1 MGIDDEIDR
10 IRKAQEL
17 ERLWAKSGVNRSD
30 WEVRRATHPLDEALA
45 EAIAAIPTS
54 LWTSVTIASGPDGV
68 PRFSTRGRSDTGGN
82 STAQAHRAYLV
93 TEPYDKSTRTRIV
106 IFVDGRYATDTG
118 FMAVNDPD
126 QLRQLVAAS
135 IVRDM
140 DEQKRLQS
148 QKSQSGPKGGGCA
161 VALVALAG
169 GAASVAT
176 LWPF

>member
-68 PRFSTRGRSDTGGN
+68 PRFAGLRGRSDTGGN

-93 TEPYDKSTRTRIV
+93 TEPYDKSQRTRIV
-106 IFVDGRYATDTG
+106 ILVDGRYATDDG
-118 FMAVNDPD
+118 YMAVTDPD

-148 QKSQSGPKGGGCA
+148 QSGPKGGGCA
-161 VALVALAG
+161 VALVALAS